1 MGFKEAVKTVYN
13 KYATF
18 QGRATRSEYW
28 YFYLFFVIV
37 DLALIYGSAIIG
49 SIFNGLDGFA
59 TGMTVGTA
67 LYGIFA
73 LASFL
78 PSLAVSVRRL
88 HDTNRS
94 GWNVL
99 WSLLPLIGA
108 IILLVFFVTPS
119 KESNQYGEKPE

>member
-1 MGFKEAVKTVYN
+1 MGFKEAIQTVYS

-37 DLALIYGSAIIG
+37 DIALLYGSAIIG
-49 SIFNGLDGFA
+49 SIFNGIEGFA
-59 TGMTVGTA
+59 EGMTVGTA

-73 LASFL
+73 LVSVI
-78 PSLAVSVRRL
+78 PSLAVGVRRL

-94 GWNVL
+94 GWNLL
-99 WSLLPLIGA
+99 WGLLPIIGA
-108 IILLVFFVTPS
+108 IILLIYFVQPS
-119 KESNQYGEKPE
+119 KEDNQYGEQPA